1 MKTLE
6 NKIELS
12 KRSSEK
18 NIEKLNVLLSD
29 FQVYYMNLRG
39 LHWNVKGRDF
49 FLLHEKFEELY
60 TEAGEDV
67 DEIAERI
74 LSLGATPLHTLE
86 NYLANQRIRTIENVS
101 DGRTAVQLV
110 MDNLELLLLQEREIL
125 DTASDLDD
133 EGTAALMSDLISRQE
148 KLSWMLKAYLS

>member
-6 NKIELS
+6 KKIELP
-12 KRSSEK
+12 KRSMKE

-49 FLLHEKFEELY
+49 FLLHEKFEEMY

-74 LSLGATPLHTLE
+74 LSLGAIPLHTME
-86 NYLANQRIRTIENVS
+86 DYLANQRIRSIENVS
-101 DGRTAVQLV
+101 DGRTAVQLLV
-110 MDNLELLLLQEREIL
+110 DNIELLLLQERGIL